1 MYHWLN
7 FAVEILAQKPQNKIS
22 FTENVAL
29 LYFMLYVIR
38 TLHKVR
44 KFLLTIQFKK
54 QLKDILQDLCFIDP
68 VTI

>member
-1 MYHWLN
+1 M
-7 FAVEILAQKPQNKIS
+7 EILAQKLQNKIS
-22 FTENVAL
+22 FAENVAL

-44 KFLLTIQFKK
+44 KFLLTIQLKK